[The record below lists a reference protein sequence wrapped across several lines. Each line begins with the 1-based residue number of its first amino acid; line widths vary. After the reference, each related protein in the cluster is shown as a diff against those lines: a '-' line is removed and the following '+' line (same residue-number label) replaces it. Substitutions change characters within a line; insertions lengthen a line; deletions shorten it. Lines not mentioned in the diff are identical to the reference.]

1 MSNKKSEAATDQAQQ
16 VDVVS
21 KYPLET
27 ILTVSLCVPIAGDP
41 SSAEAVWGLPVLFWG
56 PPGIG
61 KSERAETASG
71 RLGLG
76 CEVIFPS
83 TMQPEDVN
91 GVLIPDGKGGAVK
104 ICMIDGV
111 RKLIAAGKG
120 VLFVDEVTGARPAT
134 QGALLGAILKRQ
146 FGDVKMP
153 NSVRIVAAANPPEQA
168 AGGWDLEPP
177 MSNRFA
183 HFDIGRPRAEEW
195 VNYLLSQNLPRDT
208 SILDYED
215 VLKAN
220 WGPAWAKSQGF
231 FAGFHNKTNGR
242 LLNKMPAEESKDRS
256 HARPSSRTWTFAAR
270 AAATHLALRPVLAEA
285 EDLMLDFISACIG
298 TGAAGEFTTWL
309 REANLPNPED
319 VLRNGWSPDKLRIDR
334 NHAVYT
340 SMVAFV
346 IGTKEEDKRLKYA
359 AQAYDVLDMASDAGL
374 KDLIAP
380 MVAQLVNR
388 GLSVAMIHSPD
399 PAKKRVGEVSARIL
413 TKLGKTKIGSMIREF
428 KEPT

>member
-1 MSNKKSEAATDQAQQ
+1 MSNKKSEAAADQTQQ
-16 VDVVS
+16 VDTAS

-27 ILTVSLCVPIAGDP
+27 ILTVSLCTPISGDP
-41 SSAEAVWGLPVLFWG
+41 STPEAVWGLPVLFWG

-111 RKLIAAGKG
+111 RKLITAGKG

-153 NSVRIVAAANPPEQA
+153 SGVRIVAAANPPDQA

-177 MSNRFA
+177 MANRFA
-183 HFDIGRPRAEEW
+183 HFDIGKPSADGW

-215 VLKAN
+215 VLKTN
-220 WGPAWAKSQGF
+220 WSSAWAKSQGF
-231 FAGFHNKTNGR
+231 FAGFHDKTRGR
-242 LLNKMPAEESKDRS
+242 FLHKMPAEGSKDRGR
-256 HARPSSRTWTFAAR
+256 AWPSPRTWTFAAR
-270 AAATHLALRPVLAEA
+270 AAATCLALRSVLAEA
-285 EDLMLDFISACIG
+285 DDLMLDFINACVG
-298 TGAAGEFTTWL
+298 AGAAGEFTTWL

-334 NHAVYT
+334 NYAVYT
-340 SMVAFV
+340 AMVAFV
-346 IGTKEEDKRLKYA
+346 IGTKDEATRLKYA
-359 AQAYDVLDMASDAGL
+359 AQAYDVLDVASDAGL

-380 MVAQLVNR
+380 TVAQLVNR
-388 GLSVAMIHSPD
+388 GLSVSMIRDAD
-399 PAKKRVGEVSARIL
+399 PAKKRVGEAAGRIL